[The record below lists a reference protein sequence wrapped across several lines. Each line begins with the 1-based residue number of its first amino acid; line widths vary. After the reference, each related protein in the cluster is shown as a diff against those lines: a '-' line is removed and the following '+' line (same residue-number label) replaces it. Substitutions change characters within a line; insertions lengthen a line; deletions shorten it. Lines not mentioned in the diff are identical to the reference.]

1 MDVGVRELKAN
12 LSAWLDRAAAGEIV
26 RVTDRGVPKAILA
39 PLPGRLSLD
48 DGVAE
53 GWIRPATDG
62 ALRAVR
68 RVVPTRSTTAVL
80 RADRDS

>member
-12 LSAWLDRAAAGEIV
+12 LSSWLDRAAGGEIV

-39 PLPGRLSLD
+39 PLPGRLNLD

-53 GWIRPATDG
+53 GWIRPSAG
-62 ALRAVR
+62 GRLGPARRAR
-68 RVVPTRSTTAVL
+68 PQRSTTSVL
-80 RADRDS
+80 RDDRDG